1 MIQYFKRS
9 IYTLLLSLLVA
20 GKIVAQD
27 PQYFVYIQHEKS
39 QPFYVKYKGKLLS
52 SSERGYIILSE
63 LPAGTLPITIGFPKN
78 EAPEQEFKVR
88 LGKNDQ
94 GFLLKKT
101 DEKSFALYN
110 LQTFAVTMAGSEGGE
125 NGRLQALDDTAGTGD
140 TAAQPLAGTETA
152 AETVTPAPPAEATP
166 APDTSGTAMM
176 AALKKDLD
184 SVMAGKADV
193 SNVSKPEKKT
203 NKFAETLDKVVSD
216 DRPDDISLEEPAA
229 AAPAAGAAVTGAAV
243 DAGVTAAATAG
254 ESKKARRKRNKD
266 KNREPL
272 TEEEQALLKDVLAE
286 EKKIGEAD
294 SLTAAAPAAEEKAA
308 DSETSTSPV
317 QPAEGAQSPVAAT
330 DGGLPALQPAT
341 EEAPVKKS
349 KKSKR
354 KKGNDPEFIEF
365 MDDSTQERVS
375 VPATETASAPV
386 AETSGD
392 VAASQEYTDT
402 TATESKKAKRKKRKL
417 ADIVD
422 VNAENPNNIVTDNVD
437 YDAPAK
443 RAEKKSRDELK
454 MINSDC
460 ENMMDDAGFR
470 KLLRKFASAKD
481 DEGMIEAFRRNTRSY
496 CLETDQIRKLA
507 QLMSKDE
514 YRYQL
519 LDMAYP
525 KAYDSERYAG
535 LSDLLT
541 DSYYQ
546 GRFKAMLHK

>member
-1 MIQYFKRS
+1 M
-9 IYTLLLSLLVA
+9 LLLSLLVA

-125 NGRLQALDDTAGTGD
+125 NGRLQALDDTAGVGD
-140 TAAQPLAGTETA
+140 TAAQPMAGTETA
-152 AETVTPAPPAEATP
+152 AETVTPAPPAEAAP

-193 SNVSKPEKKT
+193 SNVPKPEKKT

-216 DRPDDISLEEPAA
+216 DRPDDILLEQPAA

-266 KNREPL
+266 KDRAPL

-286 EKKIGEAD
+286 EKKTGEAD
-294 SLTAAAPAAEEKAA
+294 SLTAAAPVS
-308 DSETSTSPV
+308 DPGSETTAASQVGP
-317 QPAEGAQSPVAAT
+317 AT
-330 DGGLPALQPAT
+330 DSSRAEIVSIELEKVDLPPVPAT
-341 EEAPVKKS
+341 EEQPAKRS

-354 KKGNDPEFIEF
+354 KKSNDPEFIEF

-375 VPATETASAPV
+375 VPATETAVAPV
-386 AETSGD
+386 AETPAD
-392 VAASQEYTDT
+392 VTVSPAEADT
-402 TATESKKAKRKKRKL
+402 TAAESRKAKRKKRKL

-422 VNAENPNNIVTDNVD
+422 VNADNPNNIVTENVD

-443 RAEKKSRDELK
+443 RAEKKSKDELK

-481 DEGMIEAFRRNTRSY
+481 DEGMIEAFRRNTRGY

-535 LSDLLT
+535 LSDLLS